1 MLKMDIPIVF
11 NGKNKI
17 DDKKGCSH
25 LKAIRHL
32 LTYIKPYILITIL
45 APLLMVIEVF
55 MDLLQPTIMQYII
68 DDGIAKGEMATVTS
82 YTLIMLLCAFIGLL
96 GGLGCIYFS
105 SKVGIN
111 FATDLRAD
119 LYEVMSYF
127 STRRKD
133 EVGTGKLV
141 TIMTSDVE
149 MVQRA
154 IMMILRIFVRGP
166 LMFIGA
172 VIIVWFTARE
182 LFSILLIIVPVLI
195 VVIFIFTQ
203 ISGKIFGRVQKA
215 MDDVNTMLSEN
226 LAGIRVVKA
235 YHRMKE
241 QILKFTAVNYYLT
254 RQNQSANQ
262 IVGFLN
268 PLSMFVINMGIVA
281 ALWLGVIQ
289 VEMGGIQVGVILAF
303 INYLNLIMG
312 GIMSSMMVLMQIA
325 RAVPSVGRIYDILT
339 TTSDLDETIAVNDQI
354 KGEIEFKNVTF
365 SYNDNGENVLE
376 NINLHVKQGEVL
388 GIIGMT
394 GTGKSTLLK
403 LISRLYDVQ
412 QGEVLIDGKPIQS
425 FDLNKL
431 RKQIALAPQQARL
444 FSGSIASNLLYGK
457 QDATESQ
464 LQLALEQANGWEFV
478 EKYDNQ
484 LNHHLTQ
491 NAKNL
496 SGGQRQRI
504 AMARAFIRDAK
515 ILILDDTTSAV
526 DTISEKRI
534 QQHIRE
540 DFDDRTVIIV
550 SSKISTIQ
558 HAQKI
563 IILNDGKITATGT
576 HEELLQSSDEYKE
589 TFDLQ
594 QQQGGV
600 LDDE

>member
-1 MLKMDIPIVF
+1 M
-11 NGKNKI
+11 
-17 DDKKGCSH
+17 
-25 LKAIRHL
+25 KAIQ
-32 LTYIKPYILITIL
+32 YITKYLKPYIFITIL
-45 APLLMVIEVF
+45 APLFMIIEVF

-68 DDGIAKGEMATVTS
+68 DEGIAKGEMSKVVS
-82 YTLIMLLCAFIGLL
+82 YTLIMLACAFIGLL

-141 TIMTSDVE
+141 TNMTSDVE

-182 LFSILLIIVPVLI
+182 LFSILLVIVPLLI
-195 VVIFIFTQ
+195 IVIFIFTQ

-215 MDDVNTMLSEN
+215 IDAVNTRLSEN

-241 QILKFTAVNYYLT
+241 QIQKFMKVNNYLT
-254 RQNQSANQ
+254 KQNQSANQ
-262 IVGFLN
+262 IIGFLN
-268 PLSMFVINMGIVA
+268 PLSMFVINMGIIA

-289 VEMGGIQVGVILAF
+289 VEVGAIQVGVILAF

-325 RAVPSVGRIYDILT
+325 RAIPSVGRIHDILT
-339 TTSDLDETIAVNDQI
+339 TTSDLDETTAINNNI
-354 KGEIEFKNVTF
+354 KGEIEFKNVSF
-365 SYNDNGENVLE
+365 AYNNNNGENVLE
-376 NINLHVKQGEVL
+376 NINLHIKQGNTL
-388 GIIGMT
+388 GIVGMT
-394 GTGKSTLLK
+394 GTGKTTLLK
-403 LISRLYDVQ
+403 LIPRLYDAQ
-412 QGEVLIDGKPIQS
+412 QGEILIDGQPIQS
-425 FDLNKL
+425 FDLASL
-431 RKQIALAPQQARL
+431 RQQIAIAPQQVRL
-444 FSGSIASNLLYGK
+444 FEGSIESNIRYGK
-457 QDATESQ
+457 KEATAQQ
-464 LQLALEQANGWEFV
+464 LQHALKQANAWEFV
-478 EKYDNQ
+478 EKYDEQ
-484 LNHHLTQ
+484 LEYPLTQ
-491 NAKNL
+491 NGKNL
-496 SGGQRQRI
+496 SGGQRQRL

-526 DTISEKRI
+526 DTISEKKIRE
-534 QQHIRE
+534 HIRS
-540 DFDDRTVIIV
+540 DFNDRTVILI
-550 SSKISTIQ
+550 SSKIATIQ
-558 HAQKI
+558 HADNI
-563 IILNDGKITATGT
+563 IVLNDGKITGMGT
-576 HEELLQSSDEYKE
+576 HDELLQSNVEYE
-589 TFDLQ
+589 QTFQLQ
-594 QQQGGV
+594 QEQGGV

>member
-1 MLKMDIPIVF
+1 M
-11 NGKNKI
+11 
-17 DDKKGCSH
+17 KG
-25 LKAIRHL
+25 LRHL
-32 LTYIKPYILITIL
+32 FTYIKPYIWLTLL

-55 MDLLQPTIMQYII
+55 MDLLQPAVMQHII
-68 DDGIAKGEMATVTS
+68 DEGIAKGEMSTVIS
-82 YTLIMLLCAFIGLL
+82 YTFVMIGCAIIGLF

-154 IMMILRIFVRGP
+154 LMMILRIFVRGP

-182 LFSILLIIVPVLI
+182 LFSILLVIVPVL
-195 VVIFIFTQ
+195 VVLIFIFTQ
-203 ISGKIFGRVQKA
+203 ISAKIFAKVQKA
-215 MDDVNTMLSEN
+215 VDDVNTMLSEN
-226 LAGIRVVKA
+226 LAGIQVVKA

-241 QILKFTAVNYYLT
+241 QILKFTVVNRYLT
-254 RQNQSANQ
+254 HQNQKANQ
-262 IVGFLN
+262 IIGFLN
-268 PLSMFVINMGIVA
+268 PLTMFIVNIGIVA
-281 ALWLGVIQ
+281 ALWLGAIQ

-325 RAVPSVGRIYDILT
+325 RAVPSVNRIHNILV
-339 TTSDLDETIAVNDQI
+339 TTSDLEKSEATNE
-354 KGEIEFKNVTF
+354 EITGDLEFKNVCF
-365 SYNDNGENVLE
+365 SYNEQGENVLKDVSFH
-376 NINLHVKQGEVL
+376 LKAGQTL

-403 LISRLYDVQ
+403 MIPRLYDVKAGQ
-412 QGEVLIDGKPIQS
+412 VLLDGKPIQS
-425 FDLNKL
+425 FDVTKL
-431 RKQIALAPQQARL
+431 RQQISFAPQQAKL
-444 FSGSIASNLLYGK
+444 FTGTIESNVKYGK
-457 QDATESQ
+457 R
-464 LQLALEQANGWEFV
+464 QANEEELHTALNQANALEFV
-478 EKYDNQ
+478 EKYEDTVE
-484 LNHHLTQ
+484 HHLSQGAT
-491 NAKNL
+491 NL
-496 SGGQRQRI
+496 SGGQRQRL

-515 ILILDDTTSAV
+515 IVILDDTTSAV

-540 DFDDRTVIIV
+540 DFTDRTVIIV
-550 SSKISTIQ
+550 SSKIATIQ
-558 HAQKI
+558 HADQ
-563 IILNDGKITATGT
+563 ILVIDDGEIVAQGT
-576 HEELLQSSDEYKE
+576 HEDLLISSSEYSE
-589 TFDLQ
+589 TFQLQ

-600 LDDE
+600 LDGQ